1 MKNIKEYNV
10 VLLGIALLLIA
21 ILSLKSAMDIK
32 NLKVENE
39 NLNKKVNELMT
50 ENHFTKLE
58 GKYESR

>member
-10 VLLGIALLLIA
+10 VLLAIALLLIA

-39 NLNKKVNELMT
+39 NLNKKVNELMI

-58 GKYESR
+58 GLYE

>member
-10 VLLGIALLLIA
+10 VLLAIALLLIA

-50 ENHFTKLE
+50 ENHFIKLE
-58 GKYESR
+58 GKYE

>member
-10 VLLGIALLLIA
+10 VLLAIALLLIA

-39 NLNKKVNELMT
+39 NLNKKVNELMID
-50 ENHFTKLE
+50 NHFTKLE
-58 GKYESR
+58 GKYE